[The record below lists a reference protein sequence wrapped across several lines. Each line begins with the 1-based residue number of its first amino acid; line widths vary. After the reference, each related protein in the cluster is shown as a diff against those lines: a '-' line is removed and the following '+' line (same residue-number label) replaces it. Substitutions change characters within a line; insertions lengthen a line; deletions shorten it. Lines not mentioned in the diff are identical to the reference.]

1 MLRQKRHHRRITQA
15 SQFKKYAG
23 ASMKIRFAI
32 PAALALCAIGTSGCA
47 VVSTAA
53 AVASTTVSVATTVVN
68 VGVAVGSTAVNAT
81 TTVVKGVAHVAG
93 KITESPEV
101 K

>member
-1 MLRQKRHHRRITQA
+1 
-15 SQFKKYAG
+15 
-23 ASMKIRFAI
+23 MKTRFAI
-32 PAALALCAIGTSGCA
+32 ASLILCASSGCA
-47 VVSTAA
+47 VVSTVAT
-53 AVASTTVSVATTVVN
+53 VASTTVAVATTAVN
-68 VGVAVGSTAVNAT
+68 VSVAVGSTAVNAT